1 LDGRRDDVYEP
12 RIRPEAMKGRE
23 LPIRP
28 MAHDRKLDEFSL
40 AMIPEYLS
48 FLR

>member
-12 RIRPEAMKGRE
+12 RIRPEAMKGRK

-28 MAHDRKLDEFSL
+28 VTHDRELDEFSL
-40 AMIPEYLS
+40 AMIPEYFS
-48 FLR
+48 FPR